1 VGQLVEADE
10 REGIAV
16 DIAEARY
23 DSAPDGSFFAEEH
36 ASSAGYAGICTVTYD
51 CRSGGTCGCRRGGLL
66 GLSLVTNA
74 LEAGRGLEADAALR
88 PFLEFC
94 GDVFG
99 DEDDLRGAAD
109 ELVLLGIG
117 LGSDEGE
124 NGGAVGRSDPDPTFA
139 GLHAGV
145 VGDVETEL
153 VDEKVEAAVLVAD
166 EDVDAVKA
174 EVRGRRARW
183 EGTAH
188 AQDYKSK
195 SGALGHAKKKSGNA
209 HR

>member
-1 VGQLVEADE
+1 V
-10 REGIAV
+10 
-16 DIAEARY
+16 
-23 DSAPDGSFFAEEH
+23 
-36 ASSAGYAGICTVTYD
+36 
-51 CRSGGTCGCRRGGLL
+51 TCGCRGGGLL
-66 GLSLVTNA
+66 GLRLVADA

-166 EDVDAVKA
+166 EDVDAVQA
-174 EVRGRRARW
+174 HVRGRGTRW

-188 AQDYKSK
+188 GQDYKSK
-195 SGALGHAKKKSGNA
+195 SKALGRWQQEGRRAGAAKMAAMKGSVCFGGWVCENVGA
-209 HR
+209 RNYEHIVG